1 MFPPTPTPLPAAPVA
16 PIVLD
21 ATRWRVWAFTDE
33 AIMIWQ
39 QMQRHNMGT
48 VIQIAVIL
56 IIVIFFVVYITRLA
70 QALTDEGTV

>member
-1 MFPPTPTPLPAAPVA
+1 MYPPTPTPLAAAPASPLVF
-16 PIVLD
+16 D
-21 ATRWRVWAFTDE
+21 AGLWRIWAFADD

-56 IIVIFFVVYITRLA
+56 VIIIFFVWYVVNQTRN
-70 QALTDEGTV
+70 LTQENDL